1 MPTYKLNI
9 PTPCHEKWGEMT
21 PTERGAFCQSCKIE
35 VLDFSN
41 KSQTEIADIVN
52 AKKGAASICV
62 KLSKQ
67 QTEFEYGYDAF
78 IPQTSWLRRGV
89 IGAALSM
96 LVAAFGTNAQTVPA
110 KQKTETVAKKS
121 TKKLVFT
128 GKVLFEEGN
137 VPAEGI
143 NVSLAANGVYGTV
156 TDSLGN
162 FKLTIEKDQVIDSLF
177 SFNNIGCQPLQVKL
191 VPGIQQNIYLKKKV
205 YQLDPLVISADRI
218 DPWDGGGFVGI
229 MPLVRYVI
237 YVRPAPDVPVDMKI
251 RHYFGIS
258 YWD

>member
-9 PTPCHEKWGEMT
+9 PTPCHEKWNEMS
-21 PTERGAFCQSCKIE
+21 PTERGAFCQSCKKE

-41 KSQTEIADIVN
+41 KSYAEIADIVN
-52 AKKGAASICV
+52 AKKGASSICV

-78 IPQTSWLRRGV
+78 IPQTSWLRRGM
-89 IGAALSM
+89 IGAALSI
-96 LVAAFGTNAQTVPA
+96 LVAAFSSNAQTAPT
-110 KQKTETVAKKS
+110 KQKTESVAKKS

-128 GKVLFEEGN
+128 GKVMFEEGN
-137 VPAEGI
+137 IPAGGI
-143 NVSLAANGVYGTV
+143 NVALANNWAYGAV

-162 FKLTIEKDQVIDSLF
+162 FKLAIEKEFVADSLF
-177 SFNNIGCQPLQVKL
+177 TFTNIGCELLQVKL
-191 VPGIQQNIYLKKKV
+191 MPGVVQNIYLKKKV
-205 YQLDPLVISADRI
+205 YELDPLVISADRY
-218 DPWDGGGFVGI
+218 DKWHDHGYVGLLPI
-229 MPLVRYVI
+229 VNYAI